1 MLFVFLLNLLSVDIV
16 LKYITKPDNDLVTIV
31 FLICYCILS
40 LVSYRYNKRL
50 KLIFK
55 SFFNNRYINQ
65 LTREGLVTNEFLN
78 LFLTFL
84 YFFTI
89 SLMLFIINKNW
100 GINIFPKANDF
111 IIFFLILFIV
121 VSFYLLTILFV
132 NTSAVIFKTKN
143 VSYNYLLLIF
153 IHNNILGVILFPFLI
168 LTVYLNANLFI
179 YFSIIILVIVNV
191 YRVIKIIVYKIYPR
205 NYSLFHL
212 FIYFCTLEIL
222 PLFLIYKL
230 IDRHLI

>member
-16 LKYITKPDNDLVTIV
+16 FKYITKPDNDLATIV

-40 LVSYRYNKRL
+40 LVSYHHNKRL

-65 LTREGLVTNEFLN
+65 LTREGFVTNEFLN

-89 SLMLFIINKNW
+89 SLMLFIINKYW
-100 GINIFPKANDF
+100 GVNIFPKANDL
-111 IIFFLILFIV
+111 INFFLILFIV

-153 IHNNILGVILFPFLI
+153 IHNNILGVILLPFFI
-168 LTVYLNANLFI
+168 LTVYL
-179 YFSIIILVIVNV
+179 
-191 YRVIKIIVYKIYPR
+191 
-205 NYSLFHL
+205 
-212 FIYFCTLEIL
+212 
-222 PLFLIYKL
+222 
-230 IDRHLI
+230 